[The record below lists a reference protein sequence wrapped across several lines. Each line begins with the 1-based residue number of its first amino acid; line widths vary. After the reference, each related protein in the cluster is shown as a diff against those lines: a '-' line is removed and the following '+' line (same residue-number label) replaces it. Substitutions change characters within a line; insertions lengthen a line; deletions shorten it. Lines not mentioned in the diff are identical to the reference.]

1 MKGCR
6 PAELGFRST
15 SGDEGISIVITY
27 AQKYETPGWALYR
40 LVFFSILT
48 TRQLS
53 DILDKILIIRLN
65 IILDFASG

>member
-15 SGDEGISIVITY
+15 SDDEGISIVITY
-27 AQKYETPGWALYR
+27 AQKCETPGWALYR
-40 LVFFSILT
+40 LVFFGILT
-48 TRQLS
+48 ARQLS

-65 IILDFASG
+65 IIVDFASG